1 MFRAVFAGLICV
13 VWMTIQV
20 TTMSIDEVGLSLAY
34 FIFRQY
40 LQLIARPRLFS
51 IIKDVI
57 TIIINELVVRIV
69 SQGLITFP

>member
-1 MFRAVFAGLICV
+1 VFRAVFAGLICV

>member
-1 MFRAVFAGLICV
+1 VFRAVFAGLICV

-20 TTMSIDEVGLSLAY
+20 TTMSIDEVGLSPAY

>member
-1 MFRAVFAGLICV
+1 
-13 VWMTIQV
+13 
-20 TTMSIDEVGLSLAY
+20 
-34 FIFRQY
+34 